1 MNTLA
6 VNFFNK
12 FIRQNFIYR
21 FYKYIIFDSLI
32 IIKQNGFKELI
43 KKRGL
48 KFVLAVIAYYVVRD
62 TLLYIVLPMI
72 IALGIL

>member
-1 MNTLA
+1 MNTLT
-6 VNFFNK
+6 FNLIGK
-12 FIRQNFIYR
+12 FIRRNFIYR
-21 FYKYIIFDSLI
+21 FYKYMIFDSLI
-32 IIKQNGFKELI
+32 IIKQYGFKELI

-48 KFVLAVIAYYVVRD
+48 KFVLAVLAYYMVRD